1 MLPAVAYDSHLLGL
15 VQGRVD
21 VHDPLHTSAVGGS
34 VVDQPV
40 AGVNHL
46 GLKGEGYCKRGSW
59 ACLDIGA

>member
-1 MLPAVAYDSHLLGL
+1 MPAVAYDAHILGL

-21 VHDPLHTSAVGGS
+21 VHGLLHTSALGGS

-46 GLKGEGYCKRGSW
+46 GFQGEGYCKRGSW